1 MINLSDY
8 KNKYLILYL
17 YAIFLFITGFAFN
30 TPDEIVNGL
39 NIICVSSASLVTDYM
54 KLANIGA
61 ALVNSSI
68 VTLFSIM
75 IMNIRKIDLRG
86 IHIAAVFVVS
96 GFSLFGRIY
105 LIQCR

>member
-8 KNKYLILYL
+8 KHKYLILYI

-30 TPDEIVNGL
+30 TPDEIFAGL
-39 NIICVSSASLVTDYM
+39 KVITVSSASLVTDYM

-68 VTLFSIM
+68 VTLF
-75 IMNIRKIDLRG
+75 
-86 IHIAAVFVVS
+86 
-96 GFSLFGRIY
+96 
-105 LIQCR
+105 